1 MIIVFKPKTSEEDVK
16 KIQAKV
22 EEKGLE
28 THLVVGH
35 DVTIC
40 GVIGDTTKVDPR
52 DIEVSP
58 NVEKVMRVEQPYN

>member
-28 THLVVGH
+28 TH
-35 DVTIC
+35 
-40 GVIGDTTKVDPR
+40 
-52 DIEVSP
+52 
-58 NVEKVMRVEQPYN
+58 

>member
-28 THLVVGH
+28 N
-35 DVTIC
+35 
-40 GVIGDTTKVDPR
+40 
-52 DIEVSP
+52 SF
-58 NVEKVMRVEQPYN
+58 